1 MSTSATPYG
10 FRPVGLLGGGD
21 WSNSIRHIKLTN
33 SYGTSIFYGDVLKVV
48 STGTVEKDSGTTTM
62 TPVGIFVGC
71 SYTDPGSSQP
81 TYAQMWTASTSATDI
96 MAYVVDDPDIVFQ
109 AQGDATLAQTALG
122 NNVAVVQTA
131 GSTSIGTSKNSIDA
145 DTIATTKTLP
155 VRILGFVDGP
165 NSSVGDTYTDVLC
178 KFNSGGDATGDS
190 CASHQYQD
198 TTGI

>member
-1 MSTSATPYG
+1 MSSSAAPYG

-48 STGTVEKDSGTTTM
+48 AAGTVEKDSGTTTM

-81 TYAQMWTASTSATDI
+81 TYSQMWTASTSATDI
-96 MAYVVDDPDIVFQ
+96 MAYVVDDPNIVFQ

-131 GSTSIGTSKNSIDA
+131 GSTSIGTSKNAIDSS
-145 DTIATTKTLP
+145 TIAATKTLP
-155 VRILGFVDGP
+155 VRILGFIDGP

>member
-1 MSTSATPYG
+1 MSTTATPYG

-21 WSNSIRHIKLTN
+21 WSNSIRHIKMTN
-33 SYGTSIFYGDVLKVV
+33 SYGTSIFYGDVVKVV

-62 TPVGIFVGC
+62 PPVGIFVGC

-81 TYAQMWTASTSATDI
+81 TYSQMWTASTSATDI
-96 MAYVVDDPDIVFQ
+96 MAYVVDDPNVVFQ
-109 AQGDATLAQTALG
+109 GQGDATLAQTALG

-131 GSTSIGTSKNSIDA
+131 GSTSIGTSKNAIDSS
-145 DTIATTKTLP
+145 TIAATKTLP
-155 VRILGFVDGP
+155 VRILGFIDGP

>member
-1 MSTSATPYG
+1 MSTTAAPYG

-21 WSNSIRHIKLTN
+21 WSSSIRHIKIA
-33 SYGTSIFYGDVLKVV
+33 SAYGTAIFYGDAVKLGAA
-48 STGTVEKDSGTTTM
+48 GTIEKDAGTTTM
-62 TPVGIFVGC
+62 TPCGIFVGC
-71 SYTDPGSSQP
+71 RYTDPTTNQP
-81 TYAQMWTASTSATDI
+81 TYAQQWTASVAASDA
-96 MAYVVDDPDIVFQ
+96 MAYVIDDPNVVFQ

-131 GSTSIGTSKNSIDA
+131 GSTSIGTSKNAIDSS
-145 DTIATTKTLP
+145 TIAVTKTLP

-165 NSSVGDTYTDVLC
+165 NQAVGDTYTDVIC

>member
-1 MSTSATPYG
+1 MSTTATPYG

-33 SYGTSIFYGDVLKVV
+33 SYGTSIFYGDVVKVV

-96 MAYVVDDPDIVFQ
+96 MAYVVDDPNVVFQ
-109 AQGDATLAQTALG
+109 AQGDATIAQTGLG

-131 GSTSIGTSKNSIDA
+131 GSTSIGTSKNAIDSS
-145 DTIATTKTLP
+145 TIAATKTLP
-155 VRILGFVDGP
+155 VRILGFIDGP

>member
-1 MSTSATPYG
+1 MSTTAAPYG

-33 SYGTSIFYGDVLKVV
+33 SYGTSIFYGDVVKIVN
-48 STGTVEKDSGTTTM
+48 TGTVEKDSGTTTM

-71 SYTDPGSSQP
+71 SYTDPNTNQP

-96 MAYVVDDPDIVFQ
+96 MAYVVDDPNVVFQ

-131 GSTSIGTSKNSIDA
+131 GSTSIGTSKNAIDSS
-145 DTIATTKTLP
+145 TIATTKTLP
-155 VRILGFVDGP
+155 VRIIGFVDGP
-165 NSSVGDTYTDVLC
+165 DKSVGDTYTDVLC

>member
-33 SYGTSIFYGDVLKVV
+33 SYGTSIFYGDAVKVV

-71 SYTDPGSSQP
+71 SYTDPGTNQP

-96 MAYVVDDPDIVFQ
+96 KAYVVDDPNIVFQ
-109 AQGDATLAQTALG
+109 AQGDEAIAQTGLG
-122 NNVAVVQTA
+122 NNFAVVQTA
-131 GSTSIGTSKNSIDA
+131 GSTTIGTSKNAVDGSSL
-145 DTIATTKTLP
+145 ATTKTLP
-155 VRILGFVDGP
+155 VKLIGFVDGP
-165 NSSVGDTYTDVLC
+165 SSVVGDTYTDVLC
-178 KFNSGGDATGDS
+178 KFNGPGDATGDS
-190 CASHQYQD
+190 CAAHQLQD
-198 TTGI
+198 STGI

>member
-1 MSTSATPYG
+1 
-10 FRPVGLLGGGD
+10 
-21 WSNSIRHIKLTN
+21 LTN

-131 GSTSIGTSKNSIDA
+131 GSTSIGTSKNAIDSS
-145 DTIATTKTLP
+145 TIATTKTLP

-165 NSSVGDTYTDVLC
+165 NSTVGDSFTDVLC

>member
-33 SYGTSIFYGDVLKVV
+33 SYETSIFYGDVVKVV
-48 STGTVEKDSGTTTM
+48 ATGTVEKYSGTTTM

-71 SYTDPGSSQP
+71 SYTDPSSSQP

-96 MAYVVDDPDIVFQ
+96 MAYVVDDPDVVFQ

-131 GSTSIGTSKNSIDA
+131 GSTSIGTSKNAIDSS
-145 DTIATTKTLP
+145 TIATTKTLP
-155 VRILGFVDGP
+155 VRIIGFIDGP

>member
-33 SYGTSIFYGDVLKVV
+33 SYGTSIFYGDAVKVV

-71 SYTDPGSSQP
+71 SYTDPGSSQQ

-96 MAYVVDDPDIVFQ
+96 MAYVVDDPNIVFQ

-131 GSTSIGTSKNSIDA
+131 GSTSIGTSKNAIDSS
-145 DTIATTKTLP
+145 TIAATKTLP
-155 VRILGFVDGP
+155 VRILGFIDGP

-190 CASHQYQD
+190 CASHQYHD

>member
-21 WSNSIRHIKLTN
+21 WSNSFRHIKMTN
-33 SYGTSIFYGDVLKVV
+33 SYGTSIFYGDVVKVV
-48 STGTVEKDSGTTTM
+48 ATGTVEKDSGTTTM

-81 TYAQMWTASTSATDI
+81 TYSQMWTASTSATDI
-96 MAYVVDDPDIVFQ
+96 MAYVVDDPNIVFQ
-109 AQGDATLAQTALG
+109 GQGDATLAQTALG

-131 GSTSIGTSKNSIDA
+131 GSTSIGTSKNAIDSSTVA
-145 DTIATTKTLP
+145 ATKTLP
-155 VRILGFVDGP
+155 VRILGFIDGP

-178 KFNSGGDATGDS
+178 KFDSGGDATGDS

>member
-1 MSTSATPYG
+1 MSTTATPYG

-21 WSNSIRHIKLTN
+21 WSNSIRHIKMTN
-33 SYGTSIFYGDVLKVV
+33 SYGTSIFYGDVVKVV

-71 SYTDPGSSQP
+71 SYTDPSSSQP

-96 MAYVVDDPDIVFQ
+96 MAYVVDDPDVVFQ

-131 GSTSIGTSKNSIDA
+131 GATSIGTSKNAIDSS
-145 DTIATTKTLP
+145 TIAATKTLP
-155 VRILGFVDGP
+155 VRILGFIDGP

>member
-48 STGTVEKDSGTTTM
+48 STGTIEKDSGTTTM

-96 MAYVVDDPDIVFQ
+96 MAYVVDDPNVVFQ

-131 GSTSIGTSKNSIDA
+131 GSTSIGTSKNAIDA

-155 VRILGFVDGP
+155 VRILGFIDGP

>member
-33 SYGTSIFYGDVLKVV
+33 SYGTSIFYGDVVKVV
-48 STGTVEKDSGTTTM
+48 ATGTVEKDSGTTTM

-81 TYAQMWTASTSATDI
+81 TYSQMWTASTSATDI
-96 MAYVVDDPDIVFQ
+96 MAYVVDDPNVVFQ
-109 AQGDATLAQTALG
+109 GQGDATLAQTALG

-131 GSTSIGTSKNSIDA
+131 GSTSIGTSKNAIDSS
-145 DTIATTKTLP
+145 TIAATKTLP
-155 VRILGFVDGP
+155 VRILGFIDGP

>member
-1 MSTSATPYG
+1 MSTTATPYG
-10 FRPVGLLGGGD
+10 FRPLGLLGGGD
-21 WSNSIRHIKLTN
+21 WSNSIRHIKMTN
-33 SYGTSIFYGDVLKVV
+33 SYGTSIFYGDVVKVV
-48 STGTVEKDSGTTTM
+48 ATGTVEKDSGTTTM

-81 TYAQMWTASTSATDI
+81 TYSQMWTASTSATDI
-96 MAYVVDDPDIVFQ
+96 MAYVVDDPNIVFQ
-109 AQGDATLAQTALG
+109 GQGDATLAQTALG

-131 GSTSIGTSKNSIDA
+131 GSTSIGTSKNAIDSS
-145 DTIATTKTLP
+145 TIAATKTLP
-155 VRILGFVDGP
+155 VRILGFIDGP
-165 NSSVGDTYTDVLC
+165 NATVGDSFTDVLC

>member
-21 WSNSIRHIKLTN
+21 WSNSIRHIKMTN

-48 STGTVEKDSGTTTM
+48 AAGTVEKDSGTTTM

-71 SYTDPGSSQP
+71 SYTDPSASQP

-96 MAYVVDDPDIVFQ
+96 MAYVVDDPNVVFQ
-109 AQGDATLAQTALG
+109 AQGDATIAQTGRG

-131 GSTSIGTSKNSIDA
+131 GSTSIGTSKNAIDSS
-145 DTIATTKTLP
+145 TIATTKTLP
-155 VRILGFVDGP
+155 VRIIGFIDGP

>member
-33 SYGTSIFYGDVLKVV
+33 SYGTSIFYGDVVKVV
-48 STGTVEKDSGTTTM
+48 ATGTVEKDSGTTTM

-71 SYTDPGSSQP
+71 SYTDPSSSQP

-96 MAYVVDDPDIVFQ
+96 MAYVVDDPNVVFQ

-131 GSTSIGTSKNSIDA
+131 GSTSIGTSKNAIDSS
-145 DTIATTKTLP
+145 TIATTKTLP
-155 VRILGFVDGP
+155 VRIIGFIDGP

>member
-1 MSTSATPYG
+1 
-10 FRPVGLLGGGD
+10 
-21 WSNSIRHIKLTN
+21 
-33 SYGTSIFYGDVLKVV
+33 
-48 STGTVEKDSGTTTM
+48 
-62 TPVGIFVGC
+62 
-71 SYTDPGSSQP
+71 
-81 TYAQMWTASTSATDI
+81 MWTASTSATDI

-131 GSTSIGTSKNSIDA
+131 GSTSIGTSKNAIDS

>member
-1 MSTSATPYG
+1 MSTTATPYG
-10 FRPVGLLGGGD
+10 FRPVGLLGSGD

-96 MAYVVDDPDIVFQ
+96 MAYVVDDPNVVFQ
-109 AQGDATLAQTALG
+109 AQGDATIAQTGLG

-131 GSTSIGTSKNSIDA
+131 GSTSIGTSKNAIDA

-155 VRILGFVDGP
+155 VRILGFIDGP

>member
-33 SYGTSIFYGDVLKVV
+33 SYGTSIFYGDVVKVV
-48 STGTVEKDSGTTTM
+48 ATGTVEKDSGTTTM

-71 SYTDPGSSQP
+71 SYTDPSSSQP

-96 MAYVVDDPDIVFQ
+96 MAYVVDDPNVVFQ
-109 AQGDATLAQTALG
+109 AQGDATIAQTGLG

-131 GSTSIGTSKNSIDA
+131 GSTSIGTSKNAIDA

-155 VRILGFVDGP
+155 VRIIGFIDGP

>member
-33 SYGTSIFYGDVLKVV
+33 SYGTSIFYGDVVKVV
-48 STGTVEKDSGTTTM
+48 ATGTVEKDSGTTTM

-81 TYAQMWTASTSATDI
+81 TYSQMWTASTSATDI
-96 MAYVVDDPDIVFQ
+96 MAYVVDDPNIVFQ

-131 GSTSIGTSKNSIDA
+131 GSTSIGTSKNAIDSS
-145 DTIATTKTLP
+145 TIAATKTLP
-155 VRILGFVDGP
+155 VRILGFIDGP

>member
-1 MSTSATPYG
+1 MSTTATPYG

-21 WSNSIRHIKLTN
+21 WSNSIRHIKMTN
-33 SYGTSIFYGDVLKVV
+33 SYGTSIFYGDVVKVV

-71 SYTDPGSSQP
+71 SCTDPGSSQP
-81 TYAQMWTASTSATDI
+81 TYSQMWTASTSATDI
-96 MAYVVDDPDIVFQ
+96 MAYVVDDPNVVFQ
-109 AQGDATLAQTALG
+109 AQGDATIAQTGLG

-131 GSTSIGTSKNSIDA
+131 GSTSIGTSKNAIDSS
-145 DTIATTKTLP
+145 TIAATKTLP
-155 VRILGFVDGP
+155 VRILGFIDGP